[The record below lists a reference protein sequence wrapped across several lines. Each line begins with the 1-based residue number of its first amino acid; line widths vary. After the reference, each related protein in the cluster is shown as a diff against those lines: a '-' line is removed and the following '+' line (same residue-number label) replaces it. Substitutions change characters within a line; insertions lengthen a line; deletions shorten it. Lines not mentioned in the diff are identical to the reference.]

1 VIDPPTFKEHT
12 MELPA
17 YNLTTLFD
25 QLGLPS
31 EETAIDDFIEAH
43 PLEPDT
49 KLIDAEFW
57 SPQQA
62 QLLKE
67 WLRADGEEAVMVD
80 ELNVRLHRG
89 K

>member
-1 VIDPPTFKEHT
+1 
-12 MELPA
+12 MELPTEL
-17 YNLTTLFD
+17 NLTTVFE

-31 EETAIDDFIEAH
+31 DEASINDFVEAH
-43 PLEPDT
+43 PLDPDT
-49 KLIDAEFW
+49 KLIDADFW
-57 SPQQA
+57 EPQQA

-67 WLRADGEEAVMVD
+67 WLLADGEEAPFVD

>member
-1 VIDPPTFKEHT
+1 M
-12 MELPA
+12 MELPTEL
-17 YNLTTLFD
+17 NLTTLFE

-31 EETAIDDFIEAH
+31 DEASINDFVEAH
-43 PLEPDT
+43 PLDPDT
-49 KLIDAEFW
+49 KLIDADFW

-67 WLRADGEEAVMVD
+67 WLRADGEEAVIVD

>member
-1 VIDPPTFKEHT
+1 

-17 YNLTTLFD
+17 YNLITLFD

-43 PLEPDT
+43 PLDADT
-49 KLIDAEFW
+49 KLIDADFW

-62 QLLKE
+62 QMLKE
-67 WLRADGEEAVMVD
+67 WLRADGEEAIMVD

>member
-1 VIDPPTFKEHT
+1 

-17 YNLTTLFD
+17 YDLKTLFD

-31 EETAIDDFIEAH
+31 EEKDIDDFIEAH
-43 PLEPDT
+43 PLAAEV
-49 KLIDAEFW
+49 KLIDADFW

-67 WLRADGEEAVMVD
+67 WLHADGEEAVMVD

>member
-1 VIDPPTFKEHT
+1 M
-12 MELPA
+12 MELPTEL
-17 YNLTTLFD
+17 NLTTLFE

-31 EETAIDDFIEAH
+31 DEASINDFVEAH
-43 PLEPDT
+43 PLDPDI
-49 KLIDAEFW
+49 KLIDADFW
-57 SPQQA
+57 TPQQA

-67 WLRADGEEAVMVD
+67 WLRADGEEAVIVD

>member
-1 VIDPPTFKEHT
+1 

-25 QLGLPS
+25 QLGLAS

-43 PLEPDT
+43 PLDADT
-49 KLIDAEFW
+49 KLIDADFW

-62 QLLKE
+62 QMLKE
-67 WLRADGEEAVMVD
+67 WLRADGEEAIMVD

>member
-1 VIDPPTFKEHT
+1 
-12 MELPA
+12 MELPT
-17 YNLTTLFD
+17 YDLKTLFD

-31 EETAIDDFIEAH
+31 EGSAIDDFIEAH
-43 PLEPDT
+43 PLPADV
-49 KLIDAEFW
+49 KLIEADFW

-80 ELNVRLHRG
+80 ELNVRLHPG

>member
-1 VIDPPTFKEHT
+1 M
-12 MELPA
+12 MELPTEL
-17 YNLTTLFD
+17 NLTTLFE

-31 EETAIDDFIEAH
+31 DEASINDFVEAH
-43 PLEPDT
+43 PLDSDT
-49 KLIDAEFW
+49 KLIDARFW
-57 SPQQA
+57 TPQQA

-67 WLRADGEEAVMVD
+67 WLRADGEEAVIVD

>member
-1 VIDPPTFKEHT
+1 

-17 YNLTTLFD
+17 YDLKTLFD

-31 EETAIDDFIEAH
+31 ENGAIDDFIEAH
-43 PLEPDT
+43 PLDANT

-57 SPQQA
+57 TAQQA

-67 WLRADGEEAVMVD
+67 WLRADGEETVMVD
-80 ELNVRLHRG
+80 ELNVRLHDGR
-89 K
+89 

>member
-1 VIDPPTFKEHT
+1 MDLEG
-12 MELPA
+12 
-17 YNLTTLFD
+17 YNLKTLFD

-31 EETAIDDFIEAH
+31 EGPEIDDFIEAH
-43 PLEPDT
+43 PLDANT

-57 SPQQA
+57 TPQQA

-80 ELNVRLHRG
+80 ELNVRLHDGR
-89 K
+89 

>member
-1 VIDPPTFKEHT
+1 

-17 YNLTTLFD
+17 YDLKTLFD

-31 EETAIDDFIEAH
+31 EGSAIDDFIEAH
-43 PLEPDT
+43 PLPSDV
-49 KLIDAEFW
+49 KLIEADFW

-80 ELNVRLHRG
+80 ELNVRLHPG